1 MARKELDLTI
11 TDAGRDRGK
20 VFHIRELPASQAER
34 WALRAFQ
41 ALARAGVDVGQVGAM
56 GIQGLAIAGVNALA
70 LLPTHDL
77 EPLLDEMMTC
87 VTIKPDPRNAGL
99 TRLLIEDD
107 IEEVATRL
115 RIRMEVV
122 KLHVD
127 FSEAGAAP
135 T

>member
-87 VTIKPDPRNAGL
+87 VTIKPDPRNPGL

-127 FSEAGAAP
+127 FSQAAGLLK
-135 T
+135 